1 MLAPVNGLAAT
12 IDLAVKVHL
21 LEDFDVAG
29 LEVGL
34 EREIRMIP
42 IGVDTQALE
51 AIALNVHVLL
61 GPLVAKTAKRG
72 LIDFGHFLGA
82 ELLLDHVLDRL
93 TMAVPTGDIR
103 SIEAALSMAFD
114 NEVLQDLVEGVANV
128 DGAVGIRRTI
138 MQNERLAVLVLL
150 ENLPIQVLLFPL
162 GQTLGL
168 PGREVSL
175 HREIGLGKVHCA
187 FIRVSH

>member
-21 LEDFDVAG
+21 LEDLDVAG

-51 AIALNVHVLL
+51 AVALNVHVLL
-61 GPLVAKTAKRG
+61 GPLVAKTAKRR
-72 LIDFGHFLGA
+72 LIDFSHFLGA

-93 TMAVPTGDIR
+93 AMAVPTRNIR

-138 MQNERLAVLVLL
+138 MQNTRLAVLILL

-168 PGREVSL
+168 PRREVSL
-175 HREIGLGKVHCA
+175 HREIGLGKVHGA